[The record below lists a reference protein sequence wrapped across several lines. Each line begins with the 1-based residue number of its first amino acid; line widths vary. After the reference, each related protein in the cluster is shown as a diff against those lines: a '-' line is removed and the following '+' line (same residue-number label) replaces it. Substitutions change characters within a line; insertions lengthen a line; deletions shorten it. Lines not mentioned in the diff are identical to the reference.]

1 MCFSASMGREKQES
15 YRQFWG
21 DLRLSRG
28 GELPFLEAEV
38 VLREMH
44 TTLRKNTLCCLF
56 KLFFHTQ
63 IFLFSLMDTSFEDVL
78 KYYKQLTS
86 HTLLCFQAFY

>member
-38 VLREMH
+38 VLREH
-44 TTLRKNTLCCLF
+44 AHYTPQKYSVLF
-56 KLFFHTQ
+56 IQ
-63 IFLFSLMDTSFEDVL
+63 IILSYTNLPI
-78 KYYKQLTS
+78 
-86 HTLLCFQAFY
+86 